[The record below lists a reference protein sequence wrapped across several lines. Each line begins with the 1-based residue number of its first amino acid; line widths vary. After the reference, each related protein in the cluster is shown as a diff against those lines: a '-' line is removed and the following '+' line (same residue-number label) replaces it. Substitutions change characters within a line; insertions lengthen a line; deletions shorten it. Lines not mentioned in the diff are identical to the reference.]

1 MNEQQVVR
9 RYKYAMGAYM
19 QYIYVNRYA
28 IKSKRKQEKYKV
40 NLNTRSYFL

>member
-1 MNEQQVVR
+1 MNNKSVR
-9 RYKYAMGAYM
+9 RYKFAMDAYM
-19 QYIYVNRYA
+19 QYIYINRYA